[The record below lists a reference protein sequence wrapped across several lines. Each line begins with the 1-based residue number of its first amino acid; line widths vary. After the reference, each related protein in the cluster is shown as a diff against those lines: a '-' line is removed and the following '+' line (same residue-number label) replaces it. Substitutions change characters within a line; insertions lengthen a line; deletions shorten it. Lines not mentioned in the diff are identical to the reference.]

1 MNTKINRVILISSR
15 PTHELYIVSG
25 IYNRGCAW
33 TGMLLV
39 GSLLV
44 QRVGHTITQLPFKNW
59 LFGYQYGDIAMV
71 PTIQMTHLCVGV
83 SIHWTGLLD
92 LTTGLDYWTDLF
104 ASKNHFYAL

>member
-1 MNTKINRVILISSR
+1 MNTKINRVILISSP

-44 QRVGHTITQLPFKNW
+44 RRVRHTSTQLPFKNW
-59 LFGYQYGDIAMV
+59 LFGYQYGDVAMV
-71 PTIQMTHLCVGV
+71 AMIQMTHLCVGV
-83 SIHWTGLLD
+83 SIHWNGLLD
-92 LTTGLDYWTDLF
+92 LTTGLIFL
-104 ASKNHFYAL
+104 ALKIIFMPCN